1 MSENTQA
8 AHEAR
13 PASAGP
19 QAAMRGRMGGRHGG
33 GGPGGGIRGFGKP
46 RDAKKTI
53 SGLLRY
59 LKPQMGR
66 IILALLLVFASTAAM
81 LVSSYAIRP
90 LINDYILPGNLAGL
104 AHALVLL
111 GAIMLAGSGASYVQS
126 RIIIRVAQGTAHTL
140 RRELFAAM
148 QKLPVA
154 YFDTH
159 SHGELMSRYT
169 NDIDNI
175 QFALEQ
181 GLMQL
186 LSGALIL
193 TGSVALMLFLSP
205 LLFIAV
211 ALVLALMVFLSTFI
225 GKRTRRYFQEQ
236 QKNLG
241 AMNGYIE
248 EMVEG
253 LREVKIF
260 NREAAAATEFA
271 AFNSDYRRS
280 ATSAAIFSG
289 IIMPIM
295 NNLNN
300 MAYALIAVFGGLLT
314 VAGRFD
320 IGSLGAFLQLS
331 RQIGQPISQITMQ
344 LNNVFSAL
352 AGAERV
358 FEVMAEQPET
368 DDGQVELIKLKE
380 IMTVEGQRVEWA
392 WRDEDAL
399 IPLRGDVRLIDVDFA
414 YDPRKPVLKNV
425 SLYAKPGQKIAF
437 VGSTGAG
444 KTTIANLLNRFY
456 DVGAGRITYDDI
468 DVRRIKKDDLRRALG
483 MVLQD
488 THLFS
493 GTVLDNIRY
502 GRLQAT
508 DGDCIAAAKAV
519 SADGFIRRLPQG
531 YQTVIS
537 GDGANL
543 SQGQRQLLALA
554 RAYVA
559 NTPVMLLD
567 EATSSIDT
575 RTERLIEQGMDKLME
590 HRTVFVIAHRLS
602 TIRNARAI
610 LVLEDGEIIERGD
623 HDELLAQQ
631 GRYYRLHTG
640 QQQLN

>member
-1 MSENTQA
+1 MSGNQQQT
-8 AHEAR
+8 AR
-13 PASAGP
+13 APQRPGAGP
-19 QAAMRGRMGGRHGG
+19 GGPMG
-33 GGPGGGIRGFGKP
+33 GGPGGPIRGFGKP
-46 RDAKKTI
+46 KNTKKTV
-53 SGLLRY
+53 SQLFSYLR
-59 LKPQMGR
+59 PQTGR
-66 IILALLLVFASTAAM
+66 IIIALVLLVISSGATLAASYF
-81 LVSSYAIRP
+81 LKP
-90 LINDYILPGNLAGL
+90 LINNYILPGDFTGL
-104 AHALVLL
+104 ARALALL
-111 GAIMLAGSGASYVQS
+111 AAIMFSGAAASYLQS
-126 RIIIRVAQGTAHTL
+126 RIILRVAQGTAHTI

-148 QKLPVA
+148 QKLPIS

-169 NDIDNI
+169 NDVDNI
-175 QFALEQ
+175 QVALEQ
-181 GLMQL
+181 GMMQL
-186 LSGALIL
+186 LSGLLIFI
-193 TGSVALMLFLSP
+193 GSVGLMLILSP
-205 LLFIAV
+205 LLFLAM
-211 ALVLALMVFLSTFI
+211 ALVLTLMIFLSTAI
-225 GKRTRRYFQEQ
+225 GKRTRRYFQAQ
-236 QKNLG
+236 QKHLG

-260 NREAAAATEFA
+260 NRESAAARDFA
-271 AFNSDYRRS
+271 GFNQNYRES
-280 ATSAAIFSG
+280 ATSAAIFAG

-300 MAYALIAVFGGLLT
+300 VAYALTAVFGGLLT
-314 VAGRFD
+314 IAGRFD

-331 RQIGQPISQITMQ
+331 RQVGQPVQQITAQ
-344 LNNVFSAL
+344 LNNVFAAL

-358 FEVMAEQPET
+358 FELMAEQPET
-368 DDGQVELIKLKE
+368 DDGEVTLIKLE
-380 IMTVEGQRVEWA
+380 QSLSVDGQRVEWA
-392 WRDEDAL
+392 WQDGDTL

-414 YDPRKPVLKNV
+414 YDERKPVLKNV

-456 DVGAGRITYDDI
+456 DVGEGCITYDDI
-468 DVRRIKKDDLRRALG
+468 DVRRIKKADLRRALG

-488 THLFS
+488 THLFT

-502 GRLQAT
+502 GRLDAT
-508 DGDCIAAAKAV
+508 DEECKAAAKAV
-519 SADGFIRRLPQG
+519 SADGFIRRLPLG
-531 YQTVIS
+531 YDTVIT

-559 NTPVMLLD
+559 DPPVMLLD

-602 TIRNARAI
+602 TIRNANAI
-610 LVLEDGEIIERGD
+610 IVLEGGEIIERGG
-623 HDELLAQQ
+623 HDELLALE
-631 GRYYRLHTG
+631 GRYYKLHTG

>member
-1 MSENTQA
+1 
-8 AHEAR
+8 
-13 PASAGP
+13 
-19 QAAMRGRMGGRHGG
+19 MRGPGG
-33 GGPGGGIRGFGKP
+33 GGPGGGMRGVGKP
-46 RDAKKTI
+46 KDTRKTVA
-53 SGLLRY
+53 GLFRY
-59 LKPQMGR
+59 LRPQVGR

-81 LVSSYAIRP
+81 LASSYAIRP
-90 LINDYILPGNLAGL
+90 LINDYILPGDLSGL
-104 AHALVLL
+104 ARALLVL
-111 GAIMLAGSGASYVQS
+111 GSIMLAGSGASYMQS
-126 RIIIRVAQGTAHTL
+126 RIIIRVAQGTAHTM
-140 RRELFAAM
+140 RRDLFAAM
-148 QKLPVA
+148 QKLPVS

-193 TGSVALMLFLSP
+193 IGSVALMLLLSP

-211 ALVLALMVFLSTFI
+211 ALVLALMVFLSTAI

-236 QKNLG
+236 QKTLG

-248 EMVEG
+248 EMIEG

-260 NREAAAATEFA
+260 NREAAATDDFA
-271 AFNSDYRRS
+271 AFNSEYRKS

-289 IIMPIM
+289 IIMPVM
-295 NNLNN
+295 HNLNN

-331 RQIGQPISQITMQ
+331 RQVGQPISQITMQ
-344 LNNVFSAL
+344 VNNIFSAL

-368 DDGQVELIKLKE
+368 DEGLVELIKLDKAL
-380 IMTVEGQRVEWA
+380 TVDGQRVEWA
-392 WRDEDAL
+392 WRDNDAL

-414 YDPRKPVLKNV
+414 YDPRKPVLKNI

-456 DVGAGRITYDDI
+456 DVDAGRITYDDV

-488 THLFS
+488 THLFT
-493 GTVLDNIRY
+493 GTVLENIRY
-502 GRLQAT
+502 GRLLAT
-508 DGDCIAAAKAV
+508 DEECMEAARAV
-519 SADGFIRRLPQG
+519 SADGFIRRLPRG
-531 YQTVIS
+531 YQTVIT
-537 GDGANL
+537 GDGTNL

-559 NTPVMLLD
+559 DPPVMLLD

-623 HDELLAQQ
+623 HDELLTQQ
-631 GRYYRLHTG
+631 GRYYKLHTG
-640 QQQLN
+640 QQQLS

>member
-1 MSENTQA
+1 MSDNRRA
-8 AHEAR
+8 ASETHSPQVR
-13 PASAGP
+13 PAGV
-19 QAAMRGRMGGRHGG
+19 MRGRMRGPGG
-33 GGPGGGIRGFGKP
+33 GGPGGGMRGVGKP
-46 RDAKKTI
+46 KDTRKTVA
-53 SGLLRY
+53 GLFRY
-59 LKPQMGR
+59 LRPQVGR

-81 LVSSYAIRP
+81 LASSYAIRP
-90 LINDYILPGNLAGL
+90 LINDYILPGDLSGL
-104 AHALVLL
+104 ARALLVL
-111 GAIMLAGSGASYVQS
+111 GSIMLAGSGASYMQS
-126 RIIIRVAQGTAHTL
+126 RIIIRVAQGTAHTM
-140 RRELFAAM
+140 RRDLFAAM
-148 QKLPVA
+148 QKLPVS

-193 TGSVALMLFLSP
+193 IGSVALMLLLSP

-211 ALVLALMVFLSTFI
+211 ALVLALMVFLSTAI

-236 QKNLG
+236 QKTLG

-248 EMVEG
+248 EMIEG

-260 NREAAAATEFA
+260 NREAAATDDFA
-271 AFNSDYRRS
+271 AFNSEYRKS

-289 IIMPIM
+289 IIMPVM
-295 NNLNN
+295 HNLNN

-331 RQIGQPISQITMQ
+331 RQVGQPISQITMQ
-344 LNNVFSAL
+344 VNNIFSAL

-368 DDGQVELIKLKE
+368 DEGLVELIKLDKAL
-380 IMTVEGQRVEWA
+380 TVDGQRVEWA
-392 WRDEDAL
+392 WRDNDAL

-414 YDPRKPVLKNV
+414 YDPRKPVLKNI

-456 DVGAGRITYDDI
+456 DVDAGRITYDDV

-488 THLFS
+488 THLFT
-493 GTVLDNIRY
+493 GTVLENIRY
-502 GRLQAT
+502 GRLLAT
-508 DGDCIAAAKAV
+508 DEECMEAARAV
-519 SADGFIRRLPQG
+519 SADGFIRRLPRG
-531 YQTVIS
+531 YQTVIT
-537 GDGANL
+537 GDGTNL

-559 NTPVMLLD
+559 DPPVMLLD

-623 HDELLAQQ
+623 HDELLTQQ
-631 GRYYRLHTG
+631 GRYYKLHTG
-640 QQQLN
+640 QQQLS